1 MSTVV
6 WSTTPVGPLY
16 RSISA
21 ALDNT
26 VAGARVRLAED
37 EDHDHSIVSVRNCP
51 VPVSLLPHAFRNDF
65 IGRA

>member
-1 MSTVV
+1 MSTAV

-26 VAGARVRLAED
+26 VAGVRVRLAED
-37 EDHDHSIVSVRNCP
+37 EDHDHSIVSRAELRGTGSGAPQVIRN
-51 VPVSLLPHAFRNDF
+51 NF